1 MLWAFQ
7 TKPTNINAKLK
18 QPTTEH
24 HGICGSFEKLTLKN
38 IAKHP
43 LIHENNT
50 KLEVIWLLTNN
61 LNNDNTLTHTH
72 TKKKKKNDTPSAAAN
87 ATSALLLLLLLWGF
101 GVRGFKIQD
110 FSDTG
115 MFA

>member
-72 TKKKKKNDTPSAAAN
+72 TKKKKKKRYTLRGGKRYICLVVAVVVVGF
-87 ATSALLLLLLLWGF
+87 WG
-101 GVRGFKIQD
+101 
-110 FSDTG
+110 
-115 MFA
+115 